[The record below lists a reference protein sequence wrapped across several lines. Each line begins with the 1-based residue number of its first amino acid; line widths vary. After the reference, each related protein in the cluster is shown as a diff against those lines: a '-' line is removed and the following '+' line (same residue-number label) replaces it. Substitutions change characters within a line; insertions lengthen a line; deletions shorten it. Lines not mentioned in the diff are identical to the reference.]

1 MSDYAFGQSDLQ
13 ALLAERDAGSP
24 RDAARDA

>member
-13 ALLAERDAGSP
+13 RSVRDGGDYRNSVSTP
-24 RDAARDA
+24 V